1 MCAKCRNE
9 AQTFLVAY
17 SNSEKEVKATHGED
31 VVSLCN
37 TRRLDIS
44 KAKWFQELHQV
55 RQREEIWDLI
65 ERNHH
70 KVEEIQRAARF
81 KVICELNDLFHSQF
95 TEKQKLIQEETEIEE
110 NLLCKKYEEKWAKF
124 SETAKA
130 SRILELKH
138 YSRVQ
143 NERFL

>member
-1 MCAKCRNE
+1 MCTKCRNE

-17 SNSEKEVKATHGED
+17 SNSKEVTDGED
-31 VVSLCN
+31 IVSLCN

-55 RQREEIWDLI
+55 RQREEVWDLI
-65 ERNHH
+65 ERHH
-70 KVEEIQRAARF
+70 RKVEEIQRKARF
-81 KVICELNDLFHSQF
+81 EVICELNDLFHSQH
-95 TEKQKLIQEETEIEE
+95 TEKQRLIQKEIEIEE
-110 NLLCKKYEEKWAKF
+110 DLLCKKYEEKWAKF
-124 SETAKA
+124 RETTKA

-138 YSRVQ
+138 YSRIQ